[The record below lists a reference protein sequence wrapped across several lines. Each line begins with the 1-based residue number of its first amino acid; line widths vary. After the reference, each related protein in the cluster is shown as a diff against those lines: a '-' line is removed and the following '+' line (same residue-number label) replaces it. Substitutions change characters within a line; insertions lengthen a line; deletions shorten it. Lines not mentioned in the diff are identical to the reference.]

1 METRASHLVVGAF
14 VLVLLT
20 ALFGFAAWLA
30 KVSFEEGTDLY
41 RIHFTGSVT
50 GLQTGSAVSY
60 QGLPVGRVTDIRIDP
75 DDVERVRVTVEV
87 QEGTPIKADT
97 IASLELQGITGTSFV
112 QLGGGTQ
119 QAPLLRAEAGEE
131 VPVIRSRPSALAE
144 VFDAAPLVLGNLI
157 ELSDRLT
164 AFLSPE
170 NEAAFAA
177 TLANVSHVTA
187 SLDEATAELPETA
200 AEARRTLAL
209 VGSLVAELDG
219 TVARLGGRAESVL
232 TAFEGTAGTAEEEL
246 TLTAARLRETAES
259 LRTAADQT
267 AALVRENREPI
278 RDFTANSLFDINLL
292 ITEVRDLTANVGRLA
307 TRIERDPASFLL
319 GGTRRG
325 VQLE

>member
-30 KVSFEEGTDLY
+30 KVSFEEATDLY

-50 GLQTGSAVSY
+50 GLQIGSPVSY

-75 DDVERVRVTVEV
+75 ENVERVRVTIEV
-87 QEGTPIKADT
+87 QEGTPIKTDT

-112 QLGGGTQ
+112 QLTGGTQ
-119 QAPLLRAEAGEE
+119 QAPPLEAAAEADM
-131 VPVIRSRPSALAE
+131 PVIRSRPSALAE

-170 NEAAFAA
+170 NEAAFTA
-177 TLANVSHVTA
+177 TLGNVRAVTG
-187 SLDEATAELPETA
+187 SLDEATAELPETV

-209 VGSLVAELDG
+209 VGTLVGELDG
-219 TVARLGGRAESVL
+219 TVARLGGRAEDAL
-232 TAFEGTAGTAEEEL
+232 AAFGEVAGTADEEL
-246 TLTAARLRETAES
+246 ALTAAELRGTAEA
-259 LRTAADQT
+259 LRVAAEQA

-325 VQLE
+325 VELE